1 MEVSV
6 MVQFLVRIRSR
17 VGWLAGVAGKDE
29 GRGIKLKV
37 MRSKKQEAKIFI
49 LRMVSMKDKDLSSIN
64 EGE

>member
-6 MVQFLVRIRSR
+6 MVQFLVRIRSSIGR
-17 VGWLAGVAGKDE
+17 LAEVAGKDE

-37 MRSKKQEAKIFI
+37 MRSKKQEARIFI